1 MSRPAASLPD
11 NGLGQEKLRWLEIY
25 YQRREGED
33 EMREDRKAAA
43 ARLREIDAE
52 MRLRTAVAAEAAKAT
67 KAKTQE
73 QA

>member
-11 NGLGQEKLRWLEIY
+11 NGLGHEKLRWLEIY
-25 YQRREGED
+25 YQRREAED
-33 EMREDRKAAA
+33 EMRDDRKAAA

-52 MRLRTAVAAEAAKAT
+52 MRLRTAVAAEAAKAP
-67 KAKTQE
+67 KPKTGD